1 MSRLPNRVPQVVA
14 TFWLIK
20 MMSTTVGETFAD
32 YLSSTLNLG
41 LNITSAVMS
50 VLLIGALLNQFRL
63 QRYVPAMYWLVVV
76 LMSITGTLITDG
88 LVGNFGVSMLTLNIV
103 FSLVLAVIFALWYMN
118 EKTLA
123 MHSIHTA
130 SRERFYWAAILF
142 TFALGTA
149 TGDLLAENLKLGY
162 LQSGLLFGAVIGAI
176 ALAYRYLKLNAV
188 LAFWLAYILTRP
200 LGASIGDLLS
210 QAKEDGGLGFGT
222 TGTSMLFLSII
233 TSLVIYLSLKQKR
246 LATQS

>member
-176 ALAYRYLKLNAV
+176 ALAYRYIKLNAV

-246 LATQS
+246 PLSHV

>member
-1 MSRLPNRVPQVVA
+1 MSRFPNRVPAVVG

-32 YLSSTLNLG
+32 YLSATLNLG
-41 LNITSAVMS
+41 LNLTSAMMS
-50 VLLIGALLNQFRL
+50 ALLILALLSQFRL
-63 QRYVPAMYWLVVV
+63 QRYVPVMYWIVVV

-88 LVGNFGVSMLTLNIV
+88 LVENLEVSMLTLNIV
-103 FSLVLAVIFALWYMN
+103 FSAVLAAIFALWYIN

-130 SRERFYWAAILF
+130 PRERFYWAAILF

-149 TGDLLAENLKLGY
+149 MGDLLAETLKLGY
-162 LQSGLLFGAVIGAI
+162 LQSGLLFAAVIGTI
-176 ALAYRYLKLNAV
+176 ALAYRYFKLNAV

-210 QAKEDGGLGFGT
+210 QTKEDGGLGFGT
-222 TGTSMLFLSII
+222 TGTSILFLAII
-233 TSLVIYLSLKQKR
+233 TSLVIYLTLKQRK
-246 LATQS
+246 TINQS